1 MAAFTYSKPAGLLV
15 VHLLF
20 VFLDLQYVLAAASAI
35 VSDVELLIVASTGA
49 RHIDAE
55 PYMFWLGKVQRLVK
69 LLAGGRRSVE
79 YREPV
84 DLDNYEG
91 KIVVIAH
98 WYRDVRAVTG
108 TPDVDSVYVLKEPDL
123 QCYDIAHVLAPVT
136 LVSRKVVASDGS
148 ESCEYDLSK
157 VDRDALDA
165 AVGDIAKSEV
175 PTRRARG
182 ASAKRK
188 HSQLMPDDVRETS
201 ITTSARGRA
210 ITTVRYAN

>member
-1 MAAFTYSKPAGLLV
+1 
-15 VHLLF
+15 
-20 VFLDLQYVLAAASAI
+20 LQYVLAAASAI

-49 RHIDAE
+49 RRIDAE
-55 PYMFWLGKVQRLVK
+55 PYMFWLGRVQRLVK
-69 LLAGGRRSVE
+69 LLVGGRRRVE

-91 KIVVIAH
+91 KIVVIAN

-108 TPDVDSVYVLKEPDL
+108 TPDVDSVYVPKEPDL

-148 ESCEYDLSK
+148 ESCEYTLSK

-165 AVGDIAKSEV
+165 AVGDIAKSEA

-188 HSQLMPDDVRETS
+188 HSQLMPDDGRETS

-210 ITTVRYAN
+210 MITTVRYAN